1 VVRFQLTIEDFWVRD
16 EGEIRVTVKEE
27 LGVATTKGAGRF
39 KIEAL
44 ENLMMDGKEGAHSQN
59 RYQHLQQE
67 ATSQLKVLHNPTPVI
82 PQRSFPPSHF
92 RGRLITI
99 PLIE

>member
-1 VVRFQLTIEDFWVRD
+1 LTIWDFWVREE
-16 EGEIRVTVKEE
+16 EGIKVTVKEE
-27 LGVATTKGAGRF
+27 LGVATTRAAGRF

-44 ENLMMDGKEGAHSQN
+44 ETQMMDGKEGAHSQN
-59 RYQHLQQE
+59 RYQHLRQE
-67 ATSQLKVLHNPTPVI
+67 ATSQLNVLQNPTQVI

-99 PLIE
+99 PLTE